1 MRAQHGGDLE
11 IVDRALV
18 TLHDGDD
25 AKGVSVLVEEAF
37 GLAEVR
43 RDLWRVIAGENEE
56 FEAGIRGR
64 EVLDV
69 HLSRVGGA
77 HERVRE
83 QALADDKV
91 RRHGL
96 VGRLNCYRRR
106 ILYTDAGREVAIVL
120 EGTILSENRGQL
132 HSAVGRERSQRT
144 R

>member
-1 MRAQHGGDLE
+1 MRAQHGRDLD
-11 IVDRALV
+11 IVDRVLAALQ
-18 TLHDGDD
+18 DGDD
-25 AKGVSVLVEEAF
+25 VKGVSALVEEAF

-43 RDLWRVIAGENEE
+43 RDLLRVLAGENED

-69 HLSRVGGA
+69 YLSRVGGA

-91 RRHGL
+91 RRCDL
-96 VGRLNCYRRR
+96 VGRLNCHGRR
-106 ILYTDAGREVAIVL
+106 ILYADAGREVAVLL
-120 EGTILSENRGQL
+120 EGPILSKHRGQL
-132 HSAVGRERSQRT
+132 HRAVGRGRSQRT